1 MPLADRTLRRVA
13 TRHLEVLRDTLI
25 VKKKN
30 PTRDDLAHL
39 VAFLQSENA
48 ADSSSAADA
57 CWHLT
62 RGVSRDLEERRSA
75 IAAAGAIPP
84 LVELLKRAPGADSN
98 AAGALQN
105 LACGSEERCAAIA
118 AAGAIP
124 PLIELLQRAPAD
136 SDAAKW
142 AAGALENLMWG
153 SEERKAAAAI
163 ADAMVSLSIV
173 AHAFPRLCDTM
184 KSCFLPSLRAA
195 VVDTDRAALA
205 KAIDRAAVVMPHGDA
220 DLVSA
225 RTRLAKLE
233 EEERQREFCTST
245 GLSIK
250 PPAQF
255 ECPIT
260 MDVMI
265 DPVVASDGHTYE
277 REAIEGVLRSA
288 NPRSP
293 LTRDN
298 LTTEL
303 RPNRALRNLIQE
315 HAGWL
320 FQQAKSVAAQQV
332 AAGKRAAPEAD
343 GGESAKRHCRA

>member
-1 MPLADRTLRRVA
+1 MADRTLRRVA

-84 LVELLKRAPGADSN
+84 LVELLKRAAADSDAAKW
-98 AAGALQN
+98 AAGALSN
-105 LACGSEERCAAIA
+105 LAWGSEERKAAIV

-124 PLIELLQRAPAD
+124 PLIELLQRAATD
-136 SDAAKW
+136 SDAAEW
-142 AAGALENLMWG
+142 AACALQNLAWG
-153 SEERKAAAAI
+153 SEERAAAI
-163 ADAMVSLSIV
+163 ADAMVSLSTV
-173 AHAFPRLCDTM
+173 AHTFPRLCDTM

-205 KAIDRAAVVMPHGDA
+205 KAIDRAAVVLPDGDA

-225 RTRLAKLE
+225 RARLAKLE

-245 GLSIK
+245 GLSTK

-293 LTRDN
+293 LTRDI

-303 RPNRALRNLIQE
+303 RPNIVLRNLIQE

-332 AAGKRAAPEAD
+332 ATGKRAAPEAD
-343 GGESAKRHCRA
+343 GGEPAKRHCRA